1 MKRCLNCMEEFED
14 HLRICPACGGGKGR
28 EYPFALKAGSILQ
41 GRYIVGNCQRARACD
56 IRYIGWDALFE
67 RKVFIEEFYP
77 ARLADRD
84 ENGRVWP
91 ASGQEEAYRE
101 NLGRFV
107 HFRKELIRLY
117 KETDIEEVY
126 SCFEENGTA
135 YLIME
140 YVEGQSMQ
148 AYLRQHGG
156 RISWQEALRIL
167 VPVMRALSA
176 VHGQGLLH
184 RDVTPDNIYLTG
196 DRVKLLD
203 FGAARYS
210 IGDRSHSLDVVLKA
224 GYAPKE
230 QYSRRGRQ
238 GPWTD
243 VYSLAACFYAA
254 ITGYVP
260 PESLERTERDDL
272 APFSA
277 YGISIPPVLEQA
289 IWKGLSVNADARF
302 QSMEEF
308 WQAVRSVYAEPA
320 GQPYQTVS
328 GQPYQPAGQ
337 PYQTAN
343 GQPYQP
349 AGQPYQSA
357 IGQPYQPAG
366 QPYQTASGQP

>member
-1 MKRCLNCMEEFED
+1 MIHREGAFPIETKNRCYHCFQPRESQQGT
-14 HLRICPACGGGKGR
+14 CPHCGYDPAQDAGR
-28 EYPFALKAGSILQ
+28 RPCALPPGSILNGKYILGRVLGQ
-41 GRYIVGNCQRARACD
+41 GGFGITYVAFDHVLQIRVAVKEYFPQSFAVRMPNTTIVSPSTPEVADQFRYGAERFLEEGRILARFAGNPAIVGVTS
-56 IRYIGWDALFE
+56 F
-67 RKVFIEEFYP
+67 
-77 ARLADRD
+77 
-84 ENGRVWP
+84 
-91 ASGQEEAYRE
+91 
-101 NLGRFV
+101 
-107 HFRKELIRLY
+107 
-117 KETDIEEVY
+117 
-126 SCFEENGTA
+126 FEENGTA

-308 WQAVRSVYAEPA
+308 WQAVRPVYAEPA
-320 GQPYQTVS
+320 GQPYQTGS

-337 PYQTAN
+337 PYQPGN

-349 AGQPYQSA
+349 AGQP
-357 IGQPYQPAG
+357 
-366 QPYQTASGQP
+366 